1 MFPSFIR
8 RVRVCVRAARR
19 KVPHLTYNLHGKGS
33 VLLGGNDEAGGTLA
47 NTIPSGEGENNASE
61 RGREGKAKKICL
73 GRGKKKEEKE
83 RAVLL
88 CPIVEAHCWR
98 IATCPRRQKKKS
110 CDSIREMT
118 SVRRRY
124 VLERQLQNPLI
135 GLQPDFVLS
144 KK

>member
-1 MFPSFIR
+1 MERGPLS
-8 RVRVCVRAARR
+8 
-19 KVPHLTYNLHGKGS
+19 S
-33 VLLGGNDEAGGTLA
+33 EGGNDEAGGTLA
-47 NTIPSGEGENNASE
+47 NTISSGEGENNACE
-61 RGREGKAKKICL
+61 REREKLRRFAWGEE
-73 GRGKKKEEKE
+73 GKEEKE

-98 IATCPRRQKKKS
+98 IATCPRRQRKKS